1 MPNQMMTKGL
11 AGKTT
16 QQTMATKKQTP
27 SLSLNLDLVSTL
39 SFCCPSSLTHGIVET
54 GEEGESAAWV
64 GRAKLYTMRGEGDV
78 KGWKESGVGAF
89 KFNVTDDEP
98 KRARFVLRADGT
110 HRLIL
115 NAAVPKTLVF
125 GDSQGGKPGDGRVC
139 FNTPTA
145 DGKVEMHL
153 LKVSFRPSNLTF

>member
-1 MPNQMMTKGL
+1 MLSQMTTKDLVGKMTQQMMV
-11 AGKTT
+11 
-16 QQTMATKKQTP
+16 TKKLIP
-27 SLSLNLDLVSTL
+27 SSSLNLGLVSSL
-39 SFCCPSSLTHGIVET
+39 FPSSSIQLLTYIIVET

-115 NAAVPKTLVF
+115 NAAVSKTMVF
-125 GDSQGGKPGDGRVC
+125 GDPQGGKPGDGKLC
-139 FNTPTA
+139 FNTPTV

-153 LKVSFRPSNLTF
+153 LKVSFASQTS